1 MEYTIEQLIGMLPE
15 AFIPENAAGVDADI
29 QLHFTGEDGG
39 DYAVRIHD
47 QMLSTLVGTV
57 EDPNLEVHV
66 SAQDVIDIAN
76 RRLDPMRAFMAGK
89 IKMTGDM
96 RRAMSLISLFRMP

>member
-1 MEYTIEQLIGMLPE
+1 MEYTIEQLIAMLPE
-15 AFIPENAAGVDADI
+15 AFLSDKSAGVDADI
-29 QLHFTGEDGG
+29 QLHLTGEEGG
-39 DYAVRIHD
+39 DYAVMIHD
-47 QMLSTLVGTV
+47 QMLRTLEGTV
-57 EDPNLEVHV
+57 EHPNLEFTA

-96 RRAMSLISLFRMP
+96 RMAMSLISLFRMP